1 MSEESFWYANLSPV
15 SRVTAAK
22 ALPLSRFAAEQDAS
36 GLLLVSLK
44 NETAKFIAMLS
55 RIDDEPRDPVVS
67 EMLDPLTRMGEPL
80 RQTWPSELAETFDE
94 DALAGIVEKTSHFA
108 AAVRKRSRG
117 DVHEHGRVTIGRA
130 HDCDIVLSSQTVS
143 KLHAWVEGGDN
154 GTHWVTDKGS
164 RNGTRINGQRIAVDQ
179 PAALDAGDRIEFGLV
194 RAVFCPINIFWRAL
208 RNN

>member
-1 MSEESFWYANLSPV
+1 MSEASHWHGNLSPE

-22 ALPLSRFAAEQDAS
+22 ALPLSRFAAEQEAT

-55 RIDDEPRDPVVS
+55 RIDGEPRDPVS
-67 EMLDPLTRMGEPL
+67 EMLEPMTRFGEPL
-80 RQTWPSELAETFDE
+80 RQTWPSELAEAFDE
-94 DALAGIVEKTSHFA
+94 EALVGIVEKTSHYVA
-108 AAVRKRSRG
+108 AIRKRSRA
-117 DVHEHGRVTIGRA
+117 DAADPGRIMVGRA

-143 KLHAWVEGGDN
+143 KLHAWIEVSDN

-164 RNGTRINGQRIAVDQ
+164 RNGTRVNGQRIAVDQ
-179 PAALDAGDRIEFGLV
+179 PAALDAGDRVEFGLV
-194 RAVFCPINIFWRAL
+194 RAVFCPVTIFWRAL